1 MSCVFVFVFF
11 YIIYS
16 FFFMFTQI
24 WVQLTWLSL
33 QISHHMPWVY
43 NFLYHFHPKVKKI
56 TTCKCKTYFTWIQ
69 TKIET
74 YLITWDKSRFNSI
87 FKIFKYAIWRKKMK
101 NKLCHDIVETKLKLA
116 LNANQSINQSNFFC
130 YTYILFLCC
139 SFFVVLS

>member
-1 MSCVFVFVFF
+1 MTPA
-11 YIIYS
+11 IYS
-16 FFFMFTQI
+16 QQ
-24 WVQLTWLSL
+24 QLTWWSL

-101 NKLCHDIVETKLKLA
+101 NKLCHDIVETMLKLA
-116 LNANQSINQSNFFC
+116 LNANQSINQSDGIHLGSCQVTFPFTQLWPSNQ
-130 YTYILFLCC
+130 LQDR
-139 SFFVVLS
+139 

>member
-1 MSCVFVFVFF
+1 LIDWRLMPTLALFQLCHGIVCF
-11 YIIYS
+11 S
-16 FFFMFTQI
+16 FFFFIFEYFKDWIKANIHCDHWPQMTPAIYSQQ
-24 WVQLTWLSL
+24 QLTWWSL

-87 FKIFKYAIWRKKMK
+87 FKIFKYEEKKWKTNYAM
-101 NKLCHDIVETKLKLA
+101 T
-116 LNANQSINQSNFFC
+116 
-130 YTYILFLCC
+130 
-139 SFFVVLS
+139 